1 MWGGGVMNEALFDLL
16 YILTELSEVIFRLSI
31 LILGI
36 MFYKLFKKSQK

>member
-1 MWGGGVMNEALFDLL
+1 MNEALFDLL

-36 MFYKLFKKSQK
+36 MFYNLFKKEK

>member
-1 MWGGGVMNEALFDLL
+1 MNEALFDLL

-36 MFYKLFKKSQK
+36 MFYKIFKKEK

>member
-1 MWGGGVMNEALFDLL
+1 MNEALFDLL

-36 MFYKLFKKSQK
+36 MFYKLFKKEK